1 MLRNLWT
8 EGMAVE
14 DGPRRA
20 CLQRWPWFF
29 VATRH
34 SRESY
39 THGMTVWSSSGVRAA
54 GHSNAPCPL
63 PRHVCLPRVDNRT
76 RYTLDLTREQHR
88 FLKRFALEI
97 DVEASKVMRV
107 LPQLFQTDRD
117 LSSRVTREL
126 TK

>member
-1 MLRNLWT
+1 MEQFWGPGRRT
-8 EGMAVE
+8 FERTMPAAKAV
-14 DGPRRA
+14 
-20 CLQRWPWFF
+20 
-29 VATRH
+29 V
-34 SRESY
+34 
-39 THGMTVWSSSGVRAA
+39 M
-54 GHSNAPCPL
+54 
-63 PRHVCLPRVDNRT
+63 PRVDNRT

>member
-1 MLRNLWT
+1 MPAAK
-8 EGMAVE
+8 AVVI
-14 DGPRRA
+14 R
-20 CLQRWPWFF
+20 
-29 VATRH
+29 
-34 SRESY
+34 
-39 THGMTVWSSSGVRAA
+39 
-54 GHSNAPCPL
+54 
-63 PRHVCLPRVDNRT
+63 RVDNRT

-107 LPQLFQTDRD
+107 PPQLLQTNRD

>member
-1 MLRNLWT
+1 
-8 EGMAVE
+8 
-14 DGPRRA
+14 
-20 CLQRWPWFF
+20 
-29 VATRH
+29 
-34 SRESY
+34 
-39 THGMTVWSSSGVRAA
+39 MTVRSSTGVRAA
-54 GHSNAPCPL
+54 DHSNAPCPL

-107 LPQLFQTDRD
+107 LHQLFQTDRD